1 MLTLLLWHLLRAQPH
16 AVKVAA
22 MTNNAEVTDDTPTR
36 QDLIDAIRFHNIT
49 ATALRRKG
57 YVGTASAEYAR
68 IHARL
73 DDLLTELVG
82 R

>member
-1 MLTLLLWHLLRAQPH
+1 
-16 AVKVAA
+16 
-22 MTNNAEVTDDTPTR
+22 MTDSTEVTDDTPTR

-57 YVGTASAEYAR
+57 FVGTASAEYAR